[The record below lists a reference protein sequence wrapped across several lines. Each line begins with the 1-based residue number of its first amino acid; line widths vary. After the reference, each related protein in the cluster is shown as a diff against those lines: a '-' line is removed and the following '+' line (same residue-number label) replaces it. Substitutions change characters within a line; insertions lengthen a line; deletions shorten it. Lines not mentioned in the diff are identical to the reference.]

1 MKIAIIGATSFLGQ
15 TLISALKKDKPCD
28 FSLTEEH
35 DLHLFSR
42 TNSFDSMPSLSW
54 TCYNYPKNPL
64 DYAELST
71 FDSIYYCAGAG
82 IQPKHQ
88 DNNTQIYELNAFE
101 PIRLATALKD
111 NSYTGKLIT
120 FGSYFEIG
128 NHQEARSYTEKEVAT
143 HRNPLPNAYCTAKN
157 LLTRF
162 VDTKLRTPNGLPFI
176 FQHFILTNIYGA
188 TENNK
193 RLIPYIIQSSLQK
206 EPLSFTAGTQERQY
220 THIRDIAYFLVNNIA
235 VKESGIFNLTADL
248 VISVRDMIEKVLQV
262 VEEELELKPDVT
274 FGTADKR
281 DVSMKYLA
289 LNTSR
294 LQNCFNFAP
303 KISLEKGIKEYIT
316 LYSRSV

>member
-1 MKIAIIGATSFLGQ
+1 MKIAIIGATSFLGT
-15 TLISALKKDKPCD
+15 TLISELKESK
-28 FSLTEEH
+28 H

-42 TNSFDSMPSLSW
+42 VNSFDQMPNLSW
-54 TCYNYPKNPL
+54 TCYNYPSNSL
-64 DYAELST
+64 DYAELMP
-71 FDSIYYCAGAG
+71 FDVIYYCAGAG

-88 DNNTQIYELNAFE
+88 DNNTQIYELNVFE

-128 NHQEARSYTEKEVAT
+128 NHQEERSYTEKELAT
-143 HRNPLPNAYCTAKN
+143 HTNPLPNAYCTAKN

-162 VDTKLRTPNGLPFI
+162 VDTELRPSDSLSFV

-188 TENNK
+188 TENNN
-193 RLIPYIIQSSLQK
+193 RLIPYIIQTSIKK

-220 THIRDIAYFLVNNIA
+220 THIRDITNFLANNLSVNQ
-235 VKESGIFNLTADL
+235 SGVFNLTTNP
-248 VISVRDMIEKVLQV
+248 VVSVRDMIEKVLHV
-262 VEEELELKPDVT
+262 VEEELAIKPQVT

-289 LNTSR
+289 LNTSH

-303 KISLEKGIKEYIT
+303 QISLEQGIKEYIS
-316 LYSRSV
+316 LYNQPV

>member
-1 MKIAIIGATSFLGQ
+1 MKIAIIGATSFLGK
-15 TLISALKKDKPCD
+15 TLISELKEGK
-28 FSLTEEH
+28 H

-42 TNSFDSMPSLSW
+42 INSFDRMPSLSW

-64 DYAELST
+64 DYADLST
-71 FDSIYYCAGAG
+71 FDVLYYCAGAG

-88 DNNTQIYELNAFE
+88 DNNAQIYELNAFE

-111 NSYTGKLIT
+111 AAYTGKLIT

-128 NHQEARSYTEKEVAT
+128 NHQEERSYSEKELAT
-143 HRNPLPNAYCTAKN
+143 HTNPLPNAYCTAKN

-162 VDTKLRTPNGLPFI
+162 VDTELRNPNNLPFT

-220 THIRDIAYFLVNNIA
+220 THIRDITHFLANNLSVN
-235 VKESGIFNLTADL
+235 ESGIFNLTTPQVL
-248 VISVRDMIEKVLQV
+248 PVRDMIEKVLQV
-262 VEEELELKPDVT
+262 VKEELGIQPDVT

-303 KISLEKGIKEYIT
+303 QISLEQGIKEYIL
-316 LYSRSV
+316 LYSTL

>member
-1 MKIAIIGATSFLGQ
+1 MKIAIIGATSFLGK
-15 TLISALKKDKPCD
+15 TLLSELEKSK
-28 FSLTEEH
+28 H

-42 TNSFDSMPSLSW
+42 VNSFDLTTNLSW
-54 TCYNYPKNPL
+54 TCYNHPSKPL
-64 DYAELST
+64 DAAQLMS
-71 FDSIYYCAGAG
+71 FDVIYYCAGAG

-111 NSYTGKLIT
+111 GAYTGKLIT

-128 NHQEARSYTEKEVAT
+128 NHQEERSYTEKDLAS

-162 VDTKLRTPNGLPFI
+162 VDSELRTSEKLSFA

-188 TENNK
+188 AENSN
-193 RLIPYIIQSSLQK
+193 RLIPYIIQSSIQK

-220 THIRDIAYFLVNNIA
+220 THIRDIAYFLRSNLSVNQ
-235 VKESGIFNLTADL
+235 SGIFNLTDNTVL
-248 VISVRDMIEKVLQV
+248 SVRDMIEKVLQV
-262 VEEELELKPDVT
+262 VEEALKLKPEAA

-289 LNTSR
+289 LNTSH
-294 LQNCFNFAP
+294 LQNCFNFEP
-303 KISLEKGIKEYIT
+303 QISLEEGIKEYLIRYNT
-316 LYSRSV
+316 